1 MIEGSALFL
10 IASVL
15 ISGGLLAVVGD
26 ILGSKIG
33 KARLR
38 LGNLRPRQTAQVV
51 TVLTGI
57 LIAAT
62 TLGINFALSKP
73 LRQGVFELQE
83 ILRQLRI
90 ATADL
95 DKVAAEKA
103 SIEEDLQVTRAKQ
116 QSVQRRLSKT
126 NDNFEQAQE
135 QLSTISKQAEQLR
148 NDIEDLVADRRELLQ
163 QRTEL
168 DEEIE
173 QLRQQIDNRDDE
185 LKKRQ
190 GKIVEQDKILQERQT
205 RLQALESQR
214 QTLQRQIE
222 EQDAEISR
230 FDQKIAAKDRELK
243 RRENQLKG
251 LEGQLTFLQQQVKV
265 LEEYY
270 QTYQELRERRIAI
283 LKGQVLAFAALR
295 VVDPESTRAAID
307 RLLAQANRMVI
318 EATQPGENPANERI
332 LRITQSQVD
341 QLVNQL
347 QDGREYVVRI
357 LSAGNYV
364 QGEKDV
370 RVFADLA
377 LNQQVF
383 RDGETIATISLDA
396 SDRSEGDLQER
407 LDLLL
412 SATQF
417 RARRAGI
424 LGAIQVEEGKTKTL
438 FDFVEK
444 LSSSEE
450 GFDQIKAVAAGKS
463 YTSGPLKIRLV
474 VLDNGEVVFS
484 T

>member
-26 ILGSKIG
+26 YLGSKIG

-51 TVLTGI
+51 TVFTGI

-62 TLGINFALSKP
+62 TLAINFALSKP

-95 DKVAAEKA
+95 EKVAAEKA
-103 SIEEDLQVTRAKQ
+103 SIEEDLKATKTEQ
-116 QSVQRRLSKT
+116 QSVERRLLKT
-126 NDNFEQAQE
+126 NDNFQEAQK
-135 QLSTISKQAEQLR
+135 QLSTISEQAEKLR
-148 NDIEDLVADRRELLQ
+148 SDIESLVADRKKLIQ
-163 QRTEL
+163 QRTQL

-173 QLRQQIDNRDDE
+173 QLRQQISNRDQE

-190 GKIVEQDKILQERQT
+190 GKIVQQDKILQERQA
-205 RLQALESQR
+205 RLQELESQR
-214 QTLQRQIE
+214 QTLQSQIE

-243 RRENQLKG
+243 RRENQLKS
-251 LEGQLTFLQQQVKV
+251 LEGQLTFLQEQVKV

-318 EATQPGENPANERI
+318 EATQPGENPPNERV

-383 RDGETIATISLDA
+383 RKGETIATISLDS
-396 SDRSEGDLQER
+396 SDRSERDFQER

-424 LGAIQVEEGKTKTL
+424 LGAIQVEEGQTKTL

-444 LSSSEE
+444 LSNSEE
-450 GFDQIKAVAAGKS
+450 GFDQIKAVAAGES

-474 VLDNGEVVFS
+474 VLDDGEVVFS

>member
-51 TVLTGI
+51 TVFTGI

-95 DKVAAEKA
+95 EKVAAEKA
-103 SIEEDLQVTRAKQ
+103 SIEEDLNVTKAKQ
-116 QSVQRRLSKT
+116 RSVQRRLSKT

-148 NDIEDLVADRRELLQ
+148 SDIEDLVADRKELLQ
-163 QRTEL
+163 QRTDL

-173 QLRQQIDNRDDE
+173 QLRQQIDNRDQE

-190 GKIVEQDKILQERQT
+190 GKIVEQDTILQQRQA
-205 RLQALESQR
+205 RLQELESQR
-214 QTLQRQIE
+214 QILQSQIE

-318 EATQPGENPANERI
+318 EATQPGENPPNERV
-332 LRITQSQVD
+332 LRITQSQVE

-383 RDGETIATISLDA
+383 REGETIATISLDS
-396 SDRSEGDLQER
+396 SDRSERDIQER

-444 LSSSEE
+444 LSSAEE
-450 GFDQIKAVAAGKS
+450 GFDQIKAVAAGES

-474 VLDNGEVVFS
+474 VVDDGEVVFS